1 MATPIL
7 SKPMKL
13 IVAIASYDE
22 CGSDSLTVDAAR
34 TFDNSASAARFI
46 ARDLNGLVGDM
57 GDAVDFEKLKVRDVN
72 ERILKL
78 KKGENKEW
86 QTPEGTPCWTKWKVF
101 RKG

>member
-1 MATPIL
+1 MAKAIP
-7 SKPMKL
+7 SKSMKL

-22 CGSDSLTVDAAR
+22 CGSDGLTVDAAR
-34 TFDNSASAARFI
+34 SFDNSVSAARFI

-57 GDAVDFEKLKVRDVN
+57 AEALEFEKLKVRDVN

-86 QTPEGTPCWTKWKVF
+86 QTPDGTPCWTKWKVF
-101 RKG
+101 RK